1 VSLLPS
7 KCVAHFR
14 ILSSAR
20 VCQTAGATAGTERR
34 APPDL
39 IRAFALG
46 ENGGDTRI
54 MMPGAAQNSGKKSEQ
69 QHMPGTVGGL
79 ALFGV
84 PIRLHFTFVLLLVFL
99 VFIGIGGKQSGLTT
113 AVYIAALF
121 ASVLL
126 HELGHVLVAR
136 WYGIRTRD
144 IVMYPIGGVSRL
156 EQQPTARQEPLIA
169 LTGPLVNILIAVVIL
184 ATQHDFLPLETLRIP
199 TDANLAE
206 RIAVG
211 NLLLGLFNLL
221 PAYPMDG
228 GRILRAL
235 IALRKSEDEAT
246 QIASSAGRFLAVL
259 MGLFGLLSAN
269 FLLVFVA
276 LFVYLGAAQE
286 SAAARGR
293 SLTSGFPVRAAMITD
308 FRTLSHGN
316 TIREAGDLLL
326 ATSQQDFPV
335 MHGDEVIG
343 LLSRSALVRAM
354 LREGPDAYVA
364 GAMDRNFIR
373 IPPETD
379 LAQALPQLSTA
390 GSCALVMDGD
400 RLVGLLTAENLYEF
414 ILLRQ
419 VSLAQAR
426 MSHHE

>member
-1 VSLLPS
+1 MAETAPEPDQKPKGQPAQGSIG
-7 KCVAHFR
+7 R
-14 ILSSAR
+14 I
-20 VCQTAGATAGTERR
+20 
-34 APPDL
+34 
-39 IRAFALG
+39 
-46 ENGGDTRI
+46 RI
-54 MMPGAAQNSGKKSEQ
+54 
-69 QHMPGTVGGL
+69 
-79 ALFGV
+79 FGI
-84 PIRLHFTFVLLLVFL
+84 PIRLHFTFLLLLVFL
-99 VFIGIGGKQSGLTT
+99 VFIGVGGKQSGLTT
-113 AVYIAALF
+113 ALYIAALF

-126 HELGHVLVAR
+126 HEIGHALVAR
-136 WYGIRTRD
+136 WHGVRTTE

-156 EQQPTARQEPLIA
+156 EKQPAARQELLISIA
-169 LTGPLVNILIAVVIL
+169 GPLVNLLLGIGLL
-184 ATQHDFLPLETLRIP
+184 ASQRNFLPIETLRVP
-199 TDANLAE
+199 TDANLIE

-228 GRILRAL
+228 GRILRSL

-246 QIASSAGRFLAVL
+246 EIAASAGRFLAVL
-259 MGLFGLLSAN
+259 MGLAGLLWSN

-286 SAAARGR
+286 GAAARGR

-343 LLSRSALVRAM
+343 LLSRSALIRAM
-354 LREGPDAYVA
+354 MRDGPDAYVA
-364 GAMDRNFIR
+364 GAMDRNFVR
-373 IPPETD
+373 ISPDME
-379 LAQALPQLSTA
+379 LAQATTQLSA
-390 GSCALVMDGD
+390 PGSAALVMDGG
-400 RLVGLLTAENLYEF
+400 RLMGMLTSENLYEF
-414 ILLRQ
+414 MLLRQ

-426 MSHHE
+426 TSHH